1 MTGRAAVTIDA
12 SRTADPGLGGPFPAR
27 TAGPAAADRSPAA
40 AQPRRAVRSW
50 PWGSDG
56 SARRSRSAGI
66 ITMRLCVTLCAYRV
80 FPGRGSF
87 GFKSQDARGGGC
99 AAHSVVPVSSRPR
112 KGEAHDRYDQ
122 QD

>member
-1 MTGRAAVTIDA
+1 MTEMAAVTIDA

-27 TAGPAAADRSPAA
+27 TGRRGPVPGGRAATPGRPVL
-40 AQPRRAVRSW
+40 AV
-50 PWGSDG
+50 GNDG
-56 SARRSRSAGI
+56 SARRTRSAGI

-99 AAHSVVPVSSRPR
+99 AAHSVVPVSPRPR
-112 KGEAHDRYDQ
+112 KGEAHNRYDQ